1 MLMTTKFNLLLISLC
16 SISDPLSLSLSRS
29 PKAMAELK
37 QQIEKERVKLRAD
50 KNMVMEERNEAH
62 LELEKK
68 EEELR
73 KAQ

>member
-1 MLMTTKFNLLLISLC
+1 MTTKFNLLLISLC
-16 SISDPLSLSLSRS
+16 SISDPLSLSLS

>member
-1 MLMTTKFNLLLISLC
+1 MIATKFNLLFISLC
-16 SISDPLSLSLSRS
+16 SIPDPLSLSLS

-73 KAQ
+73 RAQ

>member
-1 MLMTTKFNLLLISLC
+1 MTTKFNLLLISLC
-16 SISDPLSLSLSRS
+16 SISDPLSLSLS

-73 KAQ
+73 RAQ